1 MTTTLNKLR
10 SIPMRSLQ
18 TRILALFLLLIFVVQ
33 VGGFVLIN
41 TVGGKAAR
49 STVGGEVVAGARV
62 FDRLLEQD
70 AQRLVQGA
78 RLMAADYAFREVIAT
93 GDHDTI
99 GSVLVNYGK
108 RIEAPL
114 VMIVSLDQ
122 TVLGDTLDSDAG
134 KPFALPRLFER
145 AEGSGEAAAMV
156 VLRGQ
161 LYQLVLVPVLAPV
174 PIAWAVVGQRVDD
187 ALTQDL
193 LRLTRLDVTFFS
205 RRAND
210 GWKLQASTLPAP
222 DRETLLADMASERLA
237 DSDPDGNA
245 IYSDGAITRIIE
257 LPTQAEASVVAVLQE
272 PVYSALEPFRR
283 LQRQMALIS
292 LLGVIISVFASIFI
306 ARGVARPVRDLAG
319 VALRIAAGDYSTA
332 PPVSRTDEI
341 GDLANAFRNMQK
353 DIASRESRIMDLAY
367 RDGLTQLPNR
377 ALYSARL
384 DAALAVAAAKGMPVA
399 VLLMDLDHFKDVN
412 DTLGHPIGDLIL
424 RAVSSRL
431 ELLLKRPTD
440 TVARLGGDEFA
451 ILMPGADAIKAERL
465 AKSVLH
471 ALEMPMT
478 PEGHVVDVRA
488 SIGIAVYPEHGSER
502 STLLR
507 HADAAMYAAKRKN
520 LGIAL
525 WDDRYDE
532 HSKERLSLM
541 SGLRKAVDED
551 ELVLFYQPKVALRG
565 GSELHAEALVRWRHP
580 TRGLVAPVEFI
591 AFAEQTGYIRAIT
604 QWVMA
609 HAIAQCAAWRSD
621 DLAMN
626 VSINISARDLVDLE
640 LPERVESLL
649 RKYGC
654 AAQWITLE
662 ITESAILDDPD
673 HAIDNL
679 RRLHSLGCRLA
690 IDDYGTGYS
699 SLAYLRRLPV
709 HELKIDKTFILG
721 MARDSSDAVIVRS
734 TIDLAHHMGLMVVA
748 EGVEDEATVERLRG
762 LSCDMV
768 QGYLL
773 SRPIAAE
780 DIAAWMRGS
789 VWTRA
794 ARDPGLLR
802 RVV

>member
-1 MTTTLNKLR
+1 MTAALERLR
-10 SIPMRSLQ
+10 ALPMRSLQ
-18 TRILALFLLLIFVVQ
+18 ARILALFLLLIFVVLA
-33 VGGFVLIN
+33 GGFLLIN
-41 TVGGKAAR
+41 TVGANAAR
-49 STVGGEVVAGARV
+49 STVGAEVAAGARV

-114 VMIVSLDQ
+114 VMIVGLDKK
-122 TVLGDTLDSDAG
+122 VLGDTLESGAG
-134 KPFALPRLFER
+134 KPFALPELLDQ
-145 AEGSGEAAAMV
+145 AEALEQASAMV
-156 VLRGQ
+156 VLHGE
-161 LYQLVLVPVLAPV
+161 LYQLVVVPVLAPV
-174 PIAWAVVGQRVDD
+174 PIAWAVVGQRVNDS
-187 ALTQDL
+187 LTNEL
-193 LRLTRLDVTFFS
+193 RRLTRLDVTFFS
-205 RRAND
+205 RRADD
-210 GWKLQASTLPAP
+210 GWKLQASTLPP
-222 DRETLLADMASERLA
+222 EDRQTLRSDMASERFTETDA
-237 DSDPDGNA
+237 AGNA
-245 IYSDGAITRIIE
+245 LYIDGAITRVLQ
-257 LPTQAEASVVAVLQE
+257 LPTQAGANVVAVLQE
-272 PVYSALEPFRR
+272 PLYAALEPFRR
-283 LQRQMALIS
+283 LQRQMALVS
-292 LLGVIISVFASIFI
+292 LLVAIIAVFTSILI
-306 ARGVARPVRDLAG
+306 ARGIARPVHELAG
-319 VALRIAAGDYSTA
+319 VAQRIAAGDYSA
-332 PPVSRTDEI
+332 SPPASRTDEI
-341 GDLANAFRNMQK
+341 GDLANAFRNMQQ

-367 RDGLTQLPNR
+367 RDGLTKLPNR
-377 ALYSARL
+377 ALYNDRL
-384 DAALAVAAAKGMPVA
+384 DEALATAAAGGMPVA

-412 DTLGHPIGDLIL
+412 DSLGHPIGDLIL

-431 ELLLKRPTD
+431 ELLLKRPTY

-451 ILMPGADAIKAERL
+451 VLLPGDDAIKAGL
-465 AKSVLH
+465 VAKAILH
-471 ALEMPMT
+471 ALDMPMT

-488 SIGIAVYPEHGSER
+488 SIGIAIYPEHGSER

-520 LGIAL
+520 LGIAI
-525 WDDRYDE
+525 WDECYDQ

-551 ELVLFYQPKVALRG
+551 ELVLFYQPKIALRH

-604 QWVMA
+604 HWVMA
-609 HAIAQCAAWRSD
+609 HAMAQCAAWRSD
-621 DLAMN
+621 GLAMN
-626 VSINISARDLVDLE
+626 VSINMSARDLVDLE
-640 LPERVESLL
+640 LSERVETLL
-649 RKYGC
+649 REHSC
-654 AAQWITLE
+654 AAQWVTLE
-662 ITESAILDDPD
+662 ITESAILEDPD

-679 RRLHSLGCRLA
+679 RRLHALGCRLA

-721 MARDSSDAVIVRS
+721 MARDTSDAVIVRS

-762 LSCDMV
+762 LNCDMV

-773 SRPIAAE
+773 SRPLAATE
-780 DIAAWMRGS
+780 IGAWMRGS

-794 ARDPGLLR
+794 ARDPGHLR